1 VERNVLADVD
11 ARHRETEYA
20 SDMAADNIAKQ
31 VFGDGA
37 SASRPAV
44 DGPDA
49 TAVGRREPTHLNTG
63 DGGREVNP
71 TNNEG
76 GQIPDE
82 DSHDDIT
89 LDNNATKENVPGLPR
104 RAIPVR
110 PRRQST
116 GQVS

>member
-63 DGGREVNP
+63 E
-71 TNNEG
+71 
-76 GQIPDE
+76 QIPDE